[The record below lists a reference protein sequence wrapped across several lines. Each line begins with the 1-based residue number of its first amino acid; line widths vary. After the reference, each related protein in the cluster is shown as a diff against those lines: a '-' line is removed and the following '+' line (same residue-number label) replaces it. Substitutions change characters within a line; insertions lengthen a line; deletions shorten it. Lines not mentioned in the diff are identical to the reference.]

1 MVVVVDPL
9 YVTLFV
15 DDARPLAT
23 LLVHDAAY
31 FQFGSTEVIE
41 APSAHS
47 HLRHKMY
54 SHLNGAIIGVL
65 DDIKPSWRTWTRGD
79 PHVAWVYVV
88 GELPQSELSTQGART
103 GLLDGQHSFVS
114 PLAAT
119 RRISVRRSPDGTGR
133 WVPAHVLRPFIPA
146 GVPDNVA
153 VQCVRELIAK
163 GGHHSGAHRKE
174 KKRAR
179 EERRRDEEGA
189 PPQQQQQGGARRP
202 ASAATQLPAGW
213 VSGVDPA
220 TGHLYYHHAPSGRSQ
235 WEWPE
240 GAGGG
245 EPSAGTSSGGG
256 PSPAAPKRPTKIHT
270 RDGMMYFVDR
280 LGPLPHEI
288 VRTEMR
294 GPPGNAYKVL
304 CMRPVE
310 PTGETREALRR
321 SSTDATSV
329 APEAFVQKNELVY
342 MSERFGQLWFERAK
356 DDGLLRA
363 SLCEAVS
370 RFAASYAKHPISA
383 EQAFRS
389 LAKCSDATPT
399 PDEFLV
405 LNPETQSD

>member
-9 YVTLFV
+9 YVSLFV
-15 DDARPLAT
+15 DDPTPLAT

-31 FQFGSTEVIE
+31 FQFGTTEVIE
-41 APSAHS
+41 APSAHA
-47 HLRHKMY
+47 HLRHKKY
-54 SHLNGAIIGVL
+54 SHLNGACVGVL

-103 GLLDGQHSFVS
+103 GLLDVQHSFVS

-119 RRISVRRSPDGTGR
+119 RRISVRRSPDGTGH
-133 WVPAHVLRPFIPA
+133 WVPAHVLRPFVPP

-153 VQCVRELIAK
+153 VQRVRDLIAK
-163 GGHHSGAHRKE
+163 GQHHSRGKNN
-174 KKRAR
+174 KRLLP
-179 EERRRDEEGA
+179 E
-189 PPQQQQQGGARRP
+189 PP
-202 ASAATQLPAGW
+202 
-213 VSGVDPA
+213 
-220 TGHLYYHHAPSGRSQ
+220 
-235 WEWPE
+235 
-240 GAGGG
+240 
-245 EPSAGTSSGGG
+245 TSSGTFSGG
-256 PSPAAPKRPTKIHT
+256 TPPPAKRRATKIHT
-270 RDGMMYFVDR
+270 KEGLMYFVDR

-294 GPPGNAYKVL
+294 GPPGRTYKVL

-342 MSERFGQLWFERAK
+342 LSERFGQLWCLAARPGPAQPCTTRAAHTLATSPARFERAK

>member
-133 WVPAHVLRPFIPA
+133 WVPAHVLRPFVPP

-153 VQCVRELIAK
+153 VQRVRDLIAK
-163 GGHHSGAHRKE
+163 GQHHSRGKNN
-174 KKRAR
+174 KRLLP
-179 EERRRDEEGA
+179 E
-189 PPQQQQQGGARRP
+189 PP
-202 ASAATQLPAGW
+202 
-213 VSGVDPA
+213 
-220 TGHLYYHHAPSGRSQ
+220 
-235 WEWPE
+235 
-240 GAGGG
+240 
-245 EPSAGTSSGGG
+245 TSSGTFSGG
-256 PSPAAPKRPTKIHT
+256 TPPPAKRRATKIHT
-270 RDGMMYFVDR
+270 KEGLMYFVDR

-294 GPPGNAYKVL
+294 GPPGKTYKVL
-304 CMRPVE
+304 CMRPVA
-310 PTGETREALRR
+310 PMGETCEALGLASR
-321 SSTDATSV
+321 SGPP
-329 APEAFVQKNELVY
+329 PEEVFVQKQELVFLH
-342 MSERFGQLWFERAK
+342 ERFRQYWYERAGG
-356 DDGLLRA
+356 DDALKA
-363 SLCEAVS
+363 SLFEAVS
-370 RFAASYAKHPISA
+370 RYAAKRSERLSE

-389 LAKCSDATPT
+389 LAKCPAPT
-399 PDEFLV
+399 PVPSEFV
-405 LNPETQSD
+405 ASALNPEIQ

>member
-163 GGHHSGAHRKE
+163 GGHHSGTHRKE

-189 PPQQQQQGGARRP
+189 PPPQQQQSRARRP

-240 GAGGG
+240 AGGG
-245 EPSAGTSSGGG
+245 EPSAGTSSGGD
-256 PSPAAPKRPTKIHT
+256 PSPAAAKRPTKVHT

-294 GPPGNAYKVL
+294 GPPGKTYKVL
-304 CMRPVE
+304 CMRPVA
-310 PTGETREALRR
+310 PMGETCEALGLASR
-321 SSTDATSV
+321 SGPP
-329 APEAFVQKNELVY
+329 PEEVFVQKQELVFLH
-342 MSERFGQLWFERAK
+342 ERFRQYWYERAGG
-356 DDGLLRA
+356 DDALKA
-363 SLCEAVS
+363 SLFEAVS
-370 RFAASYAKHPISA
+370 RYAAKRSERLSE

-389 LAKCSDATPT
+389 LAKCPAPT
-399 PDEFLV
+399 PVPSEFV
-405 LNPETQSD
+405 ASALNPEIQ

>member
-9 YVTLFV
+9 YVSLFV
-15 DDARPLAT
+15 DDPTPLAM

-31 FQFGSTEVIE
+31 FQFGTTEVIE
-41 APSAHS
+41 TPSAHA
-47 HLRHKMY
+47 HLRHKKY
-54 SHLNGAIIGVL
+54 SHLNGACVGVL
-65 DDIKPSWRTWTRGD
+65 DDMKPSWRTWTRGD

-103 GLLDGQHSFVS
+103 GLLDGQHSSVS

-133 WVPAHVLRPFIPA
+133 WVPAHVLRPFVPP

-153 VQCVRELIAK
+153 VQRVRDLIAK
-163 GGHHSGAHRKE
+163 GQHHSRGKNN
-174 KKRAR
+174 KRLLP
-179 EERRRDEEGA
+179 EPI
-189 PPQQQQQGGARRP
+189 PP
-202 ASAATQLPAGW
+202 S
-213 VSGVDPA
+213 
-220 TGHLYYHHAPSGRSQ
+220 
-235 WEWPE
+235 
-240 GAGGG
+240 
-245 EPSAGTSSGGG
+245 GTSSGST
-256 PSPAAPKRPTKIHT
+256 PPPAKRRATKIHT
-270 RDGMMYFVDR
+270 KEGLMYFVDR

-294 GPPGNAYKVL
+294 GPPGHTYKVL

-310 PTGETREALRR
+310 PTGATCQALGR

-342 MSERFGQLWFERAK
+342 LRERFGQLWYGEAEN
-356 DDGLLRA
+356 DGVLKA

-370 RFAASYAKHPISA
+370 RFAASYAKQPISA
-383 EQAFRS
+383 ARAFRS
-389 LAKCSDATPT
+389 LAKCPDATPT
-399 PDEFLV
+399 PHEFAV